1 MDEIFESFFLLVL
14 SHFFSLRNYRLSLPS
29 ANFLSPTISGLFSNL
44 NQVIA
49 VLT

>member
-1 MDEIFESFFLLVL
+1 MDEIFESFFLLVP
-14 SHFFSLRNYRLSLPS
+14 SHFSLSNYRLSLPS